1 LQLAIPLYAG
11 GNVSSLVRQAVA
23 NREKALQDLES
34 LRRTSALSARQSYL
48 GVTNG
53 MAQVKALE
61 AALVSS
67 RSALDSN
74 KLGYEV
80 GVRINID
87 VLNAQQQLFSTL
99 RDLSRARYDAILNSL
114 RLKAAA
120 GTLGEADV
128 EEVNRLLGTN

>member
-1 LQLAIPLYAG
+1 
-11 GNVSSLVRQAVA
+11 VA
-23 NREKALQDLES
+23 NREKAQQDLES
-34 LRRTSALSARQSYL
+34 ARRTAALNARQSFL

-87 VLNAQQQLFSTL
+87 VLNAQQQVFSTL
-99 RDLSRARYDAILNSL
+99 RDLSRARYDTILNGL
-114 RLKAAA
+114 RLKSAS
-120 GTLGEADV
+120 GTLTDADV
-128 EEVNRLLGTN
+128 EDINHLLGAN